1 MVYTEKEIEL
11 TLKLYS
17 IAKVK
22 KHDYKYQLSR
32 IENNDDLLKNEF
44 FYYDHIIKTVERWI
58 TYLERDEEELIKLRF
73 FENYTSDYVSIL
85 LGYSSHSSI
94 VKNCKRVIR
103 KIKQKEIR

>member
-22 KHDYKYQLSR
+22 KQDYKYQLSGIKR
-32 IENNDDLLKNEF
+32 NDDLLKDDF
-44 FYYDHIIKTVERWI
+44 FYYEHIVITVERWL
-58 TYLERDEEELIKLRF
+58 TYLLTYEKELIKLRF

-94 VKNCKRVIR
+94 VKNCRKVIK
-103 KIKQKEIR
+103 KIKKKETK